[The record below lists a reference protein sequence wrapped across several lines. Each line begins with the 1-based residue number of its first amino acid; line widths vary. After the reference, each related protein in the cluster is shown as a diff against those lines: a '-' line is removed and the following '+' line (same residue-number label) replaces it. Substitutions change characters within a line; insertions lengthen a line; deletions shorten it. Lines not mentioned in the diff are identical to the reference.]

1 MSRCRGINDKLRDE
15 ERRKMYLDASSV
27 HHSSFF
33 NQRNSTSHTNPVAPG
48 VLSSLAFS
56 STAASGMPA
65 MGIQRRSLNREVL
78 SEEESTAAA
87 VAAAAAAT
95 CSATA
100 AAAAASTTSGDDNE
114 DVAASN
120 GKKKVSASESASSS
134 ERKRI
139 LEIERSRF
147 YFGTEKPP
155 YVVIYEELYSNQI

>member
-1 MSRCRGINDKLRDE
+1 MYRCRGINDKLRDE

-33 NQRNSTSHTNPVAPG
+33 NQRNSTSHTNPVTPG

-100 AAAAASTTSGDDNE
+100 AAAAATSGEDSE
-114 DVAASN
+114 DVSASN

-155 YVVIYEELYSNQI
+155 YVVIYEELYSN